1 MIVLF
6 VMVIVVCFFNKNVSN
21 DGSEG
26 MLGVGIGMDVNGGS
40 GNMFFEEQVCL

>member
-26 MLGVGIGMDVNGGS
+26 GMLNGVGIGMDVNGN
-40 GNMFFEEQVCL
+40 GNMLFEE